1 MAKIYLGSPIY
12 SLTPA
17 EERELN
23 ERAVQNS
30 VLDADVQDTIDA
42 PLGRMEIGAR
52 NSMFGGAIGRAVPY
66 LVDVFDGGY
75 SAPLNLTRKKSEAD
89 PIKDDFSIFNGND
102 PETIAEE
109 MRNVPEDEWPWVL
122 SSGDYNTYRRR
133 LRYVLT
139 AQPEAQQQ
147 GSMAGFVLG
156 MSADISAMIATGVA
170 AEGVALAGF
179 NTAALAGR
187 AGASSLG
194 IARTQSQIATA
205 VAEATNAVSRT
216 NMALRWT
223 ALGAGENLMWEVAH
237 QGLDPTYDPTFG
249 DVAESTAYS
258 AVFSG
263 ALGGAVFGRQFVR
276 DRVTEMVLD
285 LRRKRVTNLPGG
297 YTISYT
303 DGFLFDAPAAADQM
317 LFAPGTGSFQ
327 YEAERI
333 AGDLWTDWQRSPKK
347 VDLFLPG
354 TRSVSLPVLDEA
366 AAARL
371 TGGFDIGDTLLPKA
385 TGEVRDA
392 LGRIP
397 ARPKMGQVVGLR
409 SAIKATAFEL
419 SLAGQ
424 KLDAKVFST
433 IAKALVRAEKTR
445 TRAGAFNKVF
455 WEELSKDLDP
465 EVVSNLR
472 KVGERTFIP
481 GIDRSVIDLSQ
492 RDDMVDAVLEGF
504 RAKQH
509 LVKGEE
515 PSLIF
520 RVLQQIKDRNGLV
533 TRKVVEDVVD
543 ELRKVSQNPPKT
555 RNAKGAEI
563 LDRNARR
570 AAIVQII
577 NKHSKSDKA
586 IFLPPSLLNNMNPA
600 VAAAKGANRITRLGT
615 ADPLGTAQDASD
627 APRNKVRLPF
637 GLGQM
642 FNQSAVAHESN
653 NGWARLVANLSFF
666 ARRDMGTAQQYT
678 IFEEGSHKMYSLMGM
693 FVKGYRNGFIKF
705 ALGNGTEDVTRQ
717 VGLSDALVT
726 AFKDNKMTREYNR
739 RVLQQLRTGAYDDAL
754 SAVNDGARGIREM
767 FNRVHELAHAAGL
780 PGFTKAAVNN
790 YFPRMWRWD
799 KVRRLA
805 TTKEGRAA
813 LESLI
818 RQSIDQNGRRVII
831 DGVET
836 AFEGDIDD
844 AAKAFSERLI
854 AIAEG
859 TENAPLVQQEQEL
872 FDAITRLEGPLKAK
886 AGSKTPYGRSRMLL
900 NESSEVAAGDLLG
913 AGKNTLSIADLT
925 NDDMPFVVRKY
936 ITSVMGAVNEKR
948 LLDAFNAEMKA
959 RGILKPTTVKKGEE
973 VAEDLTVDS
982 VDKMLAMVK
991 KLGGTLEAKHE
1002 SALREII
1009 AAMRYEP
1016 IHHGRTATTDRIMS
1030 ILMPYGYL
1038 TTGGQFGLAQI
1049 GEIARIVGTLGVS
1062 NTIKQMPIL
1071 MEMISNWKNL
1081 DQDTKGMSVFLN
1093 QWFSPSTD
1101 RLRRTMV
1108 QGLSDMQPDDYG
1120 SLVAR
1125 GTTATARYLDKAANL
1140 MSDVSLLAPF
1150 QSFTQQLTAA
1160 ATLQHMMEAARGAT
1174 KWLDDSTVRTL
1185 GLEPEQYRAL
1195 AKWVSDNAEEAN
1207 GRIVGISKPDAV
1219 EMDKLVK
1226 LVDRM
1231 VRTRIQDIPTR
1242 GDFAKGMFSALGR
1255 MMLQF
1260 RTFNLKGVD
1269 NFLLQNSSRVVSGAP
1284 GAKAKVAS
1292 EIGATLVIAGSIQW
1306 LRNAADWASYKA
1318 SGDTEKADE
1327 VEERM
1332 TWDGFARGAMT
1343 GPSEFFVPIMLTDA
1357 FTQTFV
1363 SKDPIFSPYRYSGLS
1378 LYSFPSFALAKR
1390 AAGLGTDIYG
1400 STVGQ
1405 ALGLDLEREVTQS
1418 TIHKARLLMPF
1429 QNLIGLK
1436 QYFNILEQDIVD
1448 YYNLPEIQPRNRE

>member
-23 ERAVQNS
+23 ERAIQNS

-147 GSMAGFVLG
+147 GSMAGFALG

-179 NTAALAGR
+179 NTASLAGR
-187 AGASSLG
+187 AGAASLG
-194 IARTQSQIATA
+194 IGRTQRIAAA

-216 NMALRWT
+216 NLAMRWT

-249 DVAESTAYS
+249 DVAETTAYS

-263 ALGGAVFGRQFVR
+263 ALGGALFGRQFVR

-333 AGDLWTDWQRSPKK
+333 AGDLWTDWQRSPKT

-371 TGGFDIGDTLLPKA
+371 TGGFDIGDNLLPKVA
-385 TGEVRDA
+385 GEVRDA
-392 LGRIP
+392 RGRIP

-465 EVVSNLR
+465 EVVNNLR

-543 ELRKVSQNPPKT
+543 ELRKVSQNPPKI

-586 IFLPPSLLNNMNPA
+586 VFLPPSLLNNMNPA

-754 SAVNDGARGIREM
+754 PAVNDGARGIREM

-799 KVRRLA
+799 KIRRLA

-900 NESSEVAAGDLLG
+900 NESSEVTAGDLLG

-925 NDDMPFVVRKY
+925 NDDLPFVVRKY

-1306 LRNAADWASYKA
+1306 LRNAADWSSYKA

-1327 VEERM
+1327 IEERM

-1429 QNLIGLK
+1429 QNLLGLK

>member
-23 ERAVQNS
+23 ERAIQNS

-147 GSMAGFVLG
+147 GSMAGFALG

-170 AEGVALAGF
+170 AEGIALAGF

-249 DVAESTAYS
+249 EVAESTAYS

-371 TGGFDIGDTLLPKA
+371 TGGFDIGDGLLPKA

-397 ARPKMGQVVGLR
+397 ARPKMGEVVGLR

-465 EVVSNLR
+465 EVVNNLR

-555 RNAKGAEI
+555 LNAKGAEI

-799 KVRRLA
+799 KIRRLA

-925 NDDMPFVVRKY
+925 NDDLPFVVRKY

-973 VAEDLTVDS
+973 IAEDLTVDS

-1062 NTIKQMPIL
+1062 NTVKQMPIL

-1292 EIGATLVIAGSIQW
+1292 EIGATLIIAGSIQW

-1327 VEERM
+1327 IEERM

-1429 QNLIGLK
+1429 QNLIILK

>member
-23 ERAVQNS
+23 ERAIKNS

-42 PLGRMEIGAR
+42 PLGRTEIGAR
-52 NSMFGGAIGRAVPY
+52 NSMFGGVIGRAVPY

-147 GSMAGFVLG
+147 GSMAGFALG
-156 MSADISAMIATGVA
+156 LSADISAMAAMGAA

-179 NTAALAGR
+179 NTASLAGR
-187 AGASSLG
+187 AGAASLG
-194 IARTQSQIATA
+194 IGRTQRIAAA

-216 NMALRWT
+216 DMALRWT

-249 DVAESTAYS
+249 EVAESTAYS

-263 ALGGAVFGRQFVR
+263 VLGGAVFGRQFVR

-371 TGGFDIGDTLLPKA
+371 TGGFDIGDNLLPKA
-385 TGEVRDA
+385 AGEVRDA
-392 LGRIP
+392 RGRIP

-445 TRAGAFNKVF
+445 TRAGAFNKIF

-465 EVVSNLR
+465 EVVNNLR

-799 KVRRLA
+799 KIRRLA

-859 TENAPLVQQEQEL
+859 TENAPLIQQEQEL

-900 NESSEVAAGDLLG
+900 NESSEVTAGDLLG

-925 NDDMPFVVRKY
+925 NDDLPFVVRKY

-973 VAEDLTVDS
+973 VSEDLTVDS

-1140 MSDVSLLAPF
+1140 MSDVSFLAPF

-1207 GRIVGISKPDAV
+1207 GRIVGISKPDAM

-1327 VEERM
+1327 IEERM

-1343 GPSEFFVPIMLTDA
+1343 GPAEFFVPIMLTDA

>member
-1 MAKIYLGSPIY
+1 
-12 SLTPA
+12 
-17 EERELN
+17 
-23 ERAVQNS
+23 
-30 VLDADVQDTIDA
+30 
-42 PLGRMEIGAR
+42 
-52 NSMFGGAIGRAVPY
+52 
-66 LVDVFDGGY
+66 
-75 SAPLNLTRKKSEAD
+75 
-89 PIKDDFSIFNGND
+89 
-102 PETIAEE
+102 
-109 MRNVPEDEWPWVL
+109 
-122 SSGDYNTYRRR
+122 
-133 LRYVLT
+133 
-139 AQPEAQQQ
+139 
-147 GSMAGFVLG
+147 
-156 MSADISAMIATGVA
+156 
-170 AEGVALAGF
+170 
-179 NTAALAGR
+179 
-187 AGASSLG
+187 
-194 IARTQSQIATA
+194 
-205 VAEATNAVSRT
+205 
-216 NMALRWT
+216 
-223 ALGAGENLMWEVAH
+223 
-237 QGLDPTYDPTFG
+237 
-249 DVAESTAYS
+249 
-258 AVFSG
+258 
-263 ALGGAVFGRQFVR
+263 
-276 DRVTEMVLD
+276 
-285 LRRKRVTNLPGG
+285 
-297 YTISYT
+297 
-303 DGFLFDAPAAADQM
+303 
-317 LFAPGTGSFQ
+317 
-327 YEAERI
+327 
-333 AGDLWTDWQRSPKK
+333 
-347 VDLFLPG
+347 
-354 TRSVSLPVLDEA
+354 
-366 AAARL
+366 
-371 TGGFDIGDTLLPKA
+371 
-385 TGEVRDA
+385 
-392 LGRIP
+392 
-397 ARPKMGQVVGLR
+397 
-409 SAIKATAFEL
+409 
-419 SLAGQ
+419 
-424 KLDAKVFST
+424 
-433 IAKALVRAEKTR
+433 
-445 TRAGAFNKVF
+445 
-455 WEELSKDLDP
+455 
-465 EVVSNLR
+465 VSNLR

-973 VAEDLTVDS
+973 VSDDLTVDS

-1081 DQDTKGMSVFLN
+1081 DQDTKGMSVLLN

-1160 ATLQHMMEAARGAT
+1160 ATLQHMMEAGRGAI

-1318 SGDTEKADE
+1318 SGDTERADE

-1390 AAGLGTDIYG
+1390 AAGLGTDLYG